1 MARILV
7 ADDEDSVRSFVA
19 RALELDGHEV
29 QVAPDGGAAMEIAL
43 QQEFDLLLTDIRM
56 PVMDGIALAL
66 NITAKRPNLKVLLMT
81 GYATEKQRAHNL
93 DRLIAGIISKPFT
106 IDQISALVKRTLG
119 QKAG

>member
-7 ADDEDSVRSFVA
+7 ADDEDSVRSFVV

-29 QVAPDGGAAMEIAL
+29 STAPDGGAALDIAL
-43 QQEFDLLLTDIRM
+43 QEEFDLLLTDIRM

-66 NITAKRPNLKVLLMT
+66 NVTTKRPNMKVLLMT
-81 GYATEKQRAHNL
+81 GYATEKQRAQNL

-106 IDQISALVKRTLG
+106 IEQISEFVKRALVR
-119 QKAG
+119 

>member
-29 QVAPDGGAAMEIAL
+29 STAPDGGAALNLAL
-43 QQEFDLLLTDIRM
+43 QEEFDLLLADIRM

-66 NITAKRPNLKVLLMT
+66 NVTAKRPNLRVLLMT

-93 DRLIAGIISKPFT
+93 DQLIAGIISKPFT
-106 IDQISALVKRTLG
+106 LEQISELVKRTLSRKIG
-119 QKAG
+119 